1 MIREKWGCDKP
12 CEPGQEVYA
21 LNCPR
26 CRGTRSE
33 SCKYKDCKNGV
44 VHQSRCPLSMVRKL
58 RLENRV
64 FNTYML
70 LKKYKKFPIDGGVL
84 DQSATFIQALFGFDR
99 ILGELEQD
107 SLDRMK
113 TKSKQAHRTGK

>member
-1 MIREKWGCDKP
+1 
-12 CEPGQEVYA
+12 
-21 LNCPR
+21 
-26 CRGTRSE
+26 
-33 SCKYKDCKNGV
+33 
-44 VHQSRCPLSMVRKL
+44 MVRKL

-84 DQSATFIQALFGFDR
+84 DQSATFIQALFVFDR